1 MSVESFIPGATAVG
15 LAFKDGTI
23 LGAEKRVAYGR
34 FLVSRSGKKLFQ
46 INSTSGAACAGMI
59 ADMQVLMRELKAYVK
74 LRELELR
81 RPLPP
86 KSVTKLMSVI
96 MFERRY
102 YPLLAQVVVGGLSD
116 KPLVYVLDPLGSII
130 PDEYAAVGTGAEIA
144 IGILES
150 EYTPDMSE
158 SKARDLIVKSIKAAC
173 KRDIASG
180 DGIDLLIASQ
190 NEMKE
195 ERLAI

>member
-1 MSVESFIPGATAVG
+1 MSIESFIPGATAVG
-15 LAFKDGTI
+15 VAFKEGTI
-23 LGAEKRVAYGR
+23 LGAEKRIAYGR
-34 FLVSRSGKKLFQ
+34 FLVSKTGKKLFK

-59 ADMQVLMRELKAYVK
+59 ADMQVLIRELTAYVK

-86 KSVTKLMSVI
+86 NSVTKLMSVI

-102 YPLLAQVVVGGLSD
+102 YPLLAQVIVGGIAD

-130 PDEYAAVGTGAEIA
+130 PDEYASVGTGAEIA
-144 IGILES
+144 IGLLES
-150 EYTPDMSE
+150 EYTPDMTE
-158 SKARDLIVKSIKAAC
+158 SKAKDLVVKSIKTAC
-173 KRDIASG
+173 QRDLASG
-180 DGIDLLIASQ
+180 NGIDLLITSG

-195 ERLAI
+195 ESLVI

>member
-15 LAFKDGTI
+15 IAYKDGTI
-23 LGAEKRVAYGR
+23 LGAEKRIAYGR
-34 FLVSRSGKKLFQ
+34 FLISKTGKKLFR

-59 ADMQVLMRELKAYVK
+59 ADMQVLMRELTAYVK
-74 LRELELR
+74 LREFELR

-102 YPLLAQVVVGGLSD
+102 YPLLAQVVVGGQAD

-130 PDEYAAVGTGAEIA
+130 PDEYASVGTGAEIA

-158 SKARDLIVKSIKAAC
+158 AKAKDLAVKAIKAAC
-173 KRDIASG
+173 QRDLASG
-180 DGIDLLIASQ
+180 NGIDLLISSR

-195 ERLAI
+195 ESLVI